1 MCLFIYPCRAISA
14 YAYKEI
20 VFSSFQMEEICFT
33 NTTVNSCSRNTRPH
47 ISLLGKES
55 LPIQPWMWPGHCRQK
70 PLTLGSSLPSAAHC
84 ADYVHPPS
92 SPLLFQ
98 GLTLLLLTSRLLPPL
113 QCSVPSPTWMKVS
126 SECCISMTLTASLQ
140 CY

>member
-55 LPIQPWMWPGHCRQK
+55 LPIQPWMWLGHCRQK

-84 ADYVHPPS
+84 AQYVTLPPS
-92 SPLLFQ
+92 GFPLVENTSTMWRILHIYKIRGELWRFSCLFED
-98 GLTLLLLTSRLLPPL
+98 LWRFS
-113 QCSVPSPTWMKVS
+113 
-126 SECCISMTLTASLQ
+126 
-140 CY
+140 